1 MDIASISGAAPVSP
15 LANTTPQGR
24 APTAPVSRETLAEGT
39 GGNADGIRRP
49 RAAEADAAPVVARE
63 EAARADWARAEP
75 ENIFAARQTEIQ
87 QQQAAAKEQAAAEE
101 EEELDPAEQE
111 ALTRQKLQ
119 EGVKELREFVKPYNT
134 SLDFSVD
141 EESGELVVKVTDN
154 ETGDVIRQI
163 PSEDALKLAQA
174 LDTLNGLFIRQKA

>member
-1 MDIASISGAAPVSP
+1 MDIASISGAAPAAPIAS
-15 LANTTPQGR
+15 TTPQGR
-24 APTAPVSRETLAEGT
+24 APTAPVSRETLAEGA
-39 GGNADGIRRP
+39 GGNADGVRRP
-49 RAAEADAAPVVARE
+49 QQSEAAPIVARE
-63 EAARADWARAEP
+63 EAVRAGWERTEP
-75 ENIFAARQTEIQ
+75 ENIFAARQAVT
-87 QQQAAAKEQAAAEE
+87 QQQAAAKE
-101 EEELDPAEQE
+101 EEELEPNQQE

-134 SLDFSVD
+134 SLAFSVD

-174 LDTLNGLFIRQKA
+174 LDTLKGLFIRQKA

>member
-1 MDIASISGAAPVSP
+1 MDIASVSGAAPVAP
-15 LANTTPQGR
+15 LASTTPQGR

-39 GGNADGIRRP
+39 GGNADGVRRP
-49 RAAEADAAPVVARE
+49 QQAEAAPIVARE
-63 EAARADWARAEP
+63 ETVRANWERAKP
-75 ENIFAARQTEIQ
+75 DDIFATRQAAT
-87 QQQAAAKEQAAAEE
+87 QQAAAKKEE
-101 EEELDPAEQE
+101 EPDPDQQE

-134 SLDFSVD
+134 SLAFSVD

-154 ETGDVIRQI
+154 DTGDVIRQI

-174 LDTLNGLFIRQKA
+174 LDTLKGLLIRQKA